1 MLDESKQDQQAPEQ
15 KVNEQDQRGMES
27 KKKTPGYKQP
37 AYEHYQPQQG
47 AKKWMPHDQKQPGTW
62 YNQGNQQQGLYQ
74 PPQYEIIVWV
84 KEDGDLLHR
93 HSQTSSKAEYLCN
106 MVSHPVP

>member
-37 AYEHYQPQQG
+37 AYEHYHN
-47 AKKWMPHDQKQPGTW
+47 KEQKNGFRMIRN
-62 YNQGNQQQGLYQ
+62 NQARGIIKEINNRGYISLLNT
-74 PPQYEIIVWV
+74 EIIVWV

>member
-1 MLDESKQDQQAPEQ
+1 MDESKQDQQAPEQ

-27 KKKTPGYKQP
+27 KKKTPDTNNPPMNITNHNKEQKNGCRMIRNNQARGIIKEINNRGYISLLN
-37 AYEHYQPQQG
+37 
-47 AKKWMPHDQKQPGTW
+47 T
-62 YNQGNQQQGLYQ
+62 
-74 PPQYEIIVWV
+74 EIIVWV